1 MSYEVLNMFKTKAN
15 VEMLWDVLLNELNVS
30 ATPLIENLQ
39 KVFETQINLFIKK
52 TSHEIHYM
60 RAKHNIMDLNKE
72 FLSHI
77 VSYVKYLYSRQNKG
91 INKITILDEEAVVE
105 EPYKIEDI
113 HASRQSIFER
123 EVEQKRIELETFM
136 VPQKPTHINFADN
149 VTVDKITSM
158 DTIIADKI
166 AQRNAEIG
174 EGHNNNNNNSTEEWL
189 KPIETSVDKHKK
201 VSWNETTTHASAN
214 TNANANTNTTNIFN
228 KLKQYSEQKSTPLP
242 QVSTISN
249 EQASKIQS
257 IHNLPREPILTT
269 TEIIKQLNETNKRID
284 NLQEMLVKIT
294 NIVEK
299 TMENASANASTN
311 ATL

>member
-1 MSYEVLNMFKTKAN
+1 MSYEVLNIFKTKAN

-77 VSYVKYLYSRQNKG
+77 VSYVKYLYSMQNKG

-174 EGHNNNNNNSTEEWL
+174 EGHNNNSTEEWL

-214 TNANANTNTTNIFN
+214 ANANTTNIFN

-299 TMENASANASTN
+299 TMENASTNANASTYAN